1 MERAASWFMDGGMVM
16 VALLIV
22 GLLLYGR
29 IIERALVLWGAHE
42 QIRSR
47 DSQEIVRGLIMIRS
61 LVAAAPLLGLLGTV
75 SGMILTFQGIEI
87 GGNAEEI
94 SHGIGEALRTTQYGL
109 AIAAP
114 GLIFERALSRRS
126 EYLSHHL
133 NPPLEVLHG
142 SL

>member
-1 MERAASWFMDGGMVM
+1 MDRALAWFVDGGLIM

-29 IIERALVLWGAHE
+29 IIERALVLWGSYQH
-42 QIRSR
+42 IRSR
-47 DSQEIVRGLIMIRS
+47 DSQEIVRGLTMIRS
-61 LVAAAPLLGLLGTV
+61 LVAIAPLLGLLGTV

-126 EYLSHHL
+126 QYLSHHL
-133 NPPLEVLHG
+133 SPPLEGHHG

>member
-1 MERAASWFMDGGMVM
+1 MERAVTWFLEGGLIMA
-16 VALLIV
+16 ALLIV

-29 IIERALVLWGAHE
+29 IVERAMVLWGAHRH
-42 QIRSR
+42 IRSR
-47 DSQEIVRGLIMIRS
+47 DSQEIVRGLTMIRS
-61 LVAAAPLLGLLGTV
+61 LVATAPLLGLLGTV

-114 GLIFERALSRRS
+114 GLLFERALSRRS

-133 NPPLEVLHG
+133 KPPLEVHHG

>member
-1 MERAASWFMDGGMVM
+1 MDRALTWFLEGGNIM

-29 IIERALVLWGAHE
+29 IIERGLVLWGAYSH
-42 QIRSR
+42 IPSR
-47 DSQEIVRGLIMIRS
+47 DSQELVRGLTMIRS
-61 LVAAAPLLGLLGTV
+61 LVATAPLLGLLGTV

-114 GLIFERALSRRS
+114 GLICERALSRRS
-126 EYLSHHL
+126 EYLCHHHS
-133 NPPLEVLHG
+133 PSLEVHHG
-142 SL
+142 AL